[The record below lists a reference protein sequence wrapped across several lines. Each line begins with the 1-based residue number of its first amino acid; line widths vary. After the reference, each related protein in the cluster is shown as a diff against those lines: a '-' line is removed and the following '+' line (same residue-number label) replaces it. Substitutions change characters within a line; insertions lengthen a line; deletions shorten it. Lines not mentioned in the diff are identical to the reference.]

1 MGQRTAPEKL
11 AAIGVDVAYQSV
23 VVELAVGDVG
33 GAIGASRIAR
43 KSRTKASITGSEI
56 GCSDSGDSSSG

>member
-33 GAIGASRIAR
+33 GAIGAS
-43 KSRTKASITGSEI
+43 
-56 GCSDSGDSSSG
+56 GDSSSG